1 MLIPP
6 VVLKGGEFVEPFP
19 HDPLLLYTE
28 GRQESENTMAIDSIS
43 SVAPVIALG
52 PQTEAN
58 RPRAVENDT
67 QPNASDISAGSRLYA
82 PENADT
88 ANFRAPVRPVAL
100 DVEGSL
106 REASAEISRASQPG
120 PMPVDISAAA
130 QSYRTESA
138 AQDQVVVQ
146 QQNDSTPAVNVLA

>member
-1 MLIPP
+1 
-6 VVLKGGEFVEPFP
+6 
-19 HDPLLLYTE
+19 
-28 GRQESENTMAIDSIS
+28 MAIDSIS

-52 PQTEAN
+52 PQMEAD

-67 QPNASDISAGSRLYA
+67 QPNASAISAESRVYA

-88 ANFRAPVRPVAL
+88 GNFQAPVSPVAL

-106 REASAEISRASQPG
+106 REASTEISRASQPEG

>member
-1 MLIPP
+1 
-6 VVLKGGEFVEPFP
+6 
-19 HDPLLLYTE
+19 
-28 GRQESENTMAIDSIS
+28 MAIDSVS
-43 SVAPVIALG
+43 SVGPVIALG
-52 PQTEAN
+52 RQTEAD

-67 QPNASDISAGSRLYA
+67 QPNASAISAETRVYA
-82 PENADT
+82 PGNVDTGNVQADPT
-88 ANFRAPVRPVAL
+88 PVSPVAL

-106 REASAEISRASQPG
+106 REASAGISRASQPEG

-146 QQNDSTPAVNVLA
+146 QQNDSTSAVNVLA